1 MDLLKYNQFQEFL
14 NEQKEESYGSLSY
27 EFDFPQLKVVHDA
40 IDPKD
45 LYKADS
51 DAYGFCHKA
60 RILLLGKIKTNEI
73 DEKDAIDFAKID
85 SKDEITLKNISV
97 IEESDFD
104 ILKWDIDNSDIDS
117 IKQSVKKIP
126 HIKSNDPI
134 NVHSYIAYMKK
145 GKAQQYVEAYE
156 GRSFRIHIKH
166 IVYKKG
172 NGIEIKVS
180 PK

>member
-1 MDLLKYNQFQEFL
+1 MSNNDKNNTF
-14 NEQKEESYGSLSY
+14 EEN
-27 EFDFPQLKVVHDA
+27 
-40 IDPKD
+40 
-45 LYKADS
+45 
-51 DAYGFCHKA
+51 
-60 RILLLGKIKTNEI
+60 TNEELNNSELSELDDDI
-73 DEKDAIDFAKID
+73 FNM
-85 SKDEITLKNISV
+85 S
-97 IEESDFD
+97 EESDFD
-104 ILKWDIDNSDIDS
+104 ILKWDIGNSDIDS

-134 NVHSYIAYMKK
+134 NVHSYIDYMKK
-145 GKAQQYVEAYE
+145 GKAQKYVEAYE